1 MKFARIDNVKRRN
14 PMTRQ
19 FQALAVV
26 EGETVDLRSYALPGD
41 DMLVGGERWVLEG
54 PTISPGRVFARAVR
68 RPPRASYAVEFAES
82 DCFAGTP
89 RAFRR
94 VLAQAVDED
103 RGILERLRRD
113 GVRALRGRCDED
125 LLTRAAGAARGAA
138 GGLDCYEHLRDI
150 GFSSGQAAT
159 ILKAC
164 GTRASVIAA
173 TNPFR
178 FCGLPGIDRLACDAV
193 ALEAGLPSGSP
204 YRASQVLGDYVRNER
219 VVFREAHA
227 EGDLETHVG
236 LDIAGGIDRLLARG
250 SLVAIQG
257 TEDTYATHG
266 VAALAQDLAERIER
280 LSCAAVLRVPAE
292 VATHDDQGRAL
303 AALINAPV
311 GILTGGPGTG
321 KTHILRELA
330 DRLDAVGPVMLAAPT
345 GKAAQRMAEA
355 TGREAATV
363 HRLLQYRDGKFARNA
378 KNKLPCA
385 SVLLDEASML
395 DEELC
400 HALVTALP
408 VGARL
413 LLSGDPEQLPPV
425 GRGETLHAL
434 MATGAV
440 PVANL
445 TTVRRQGKGSMIAR
459 GAAQIRARQE
469 PEVSTKGDWQ
479 LRPSGGD
486 ALQAVLQEVTRDAP
500 RAAGCA
506 PFDVMV
512 LAARHEGDV
521 GVKSLNAHLQD
532 ALNPAAE
539 GKREIAVSPEMT
551 LREGDRVRQTRNN
564 YRLEVMN
571 GECGRIEKINVAERS
586 LAVRFDDRRIDFSL
600 DDAGGLT
607 LGYCSTVH
615 AAQGSEYPAVVL
627 PLSEELTRPLI
638 YTALTRAQRYCAF
651 VGDRETLDAGLAQG
665 EARSASALYQELR
678 EIRSGREGARHRSAG
693 SPSP

>member
-1 MKFARIDNVKRRN
+1 MS
-14 PMTRQ
+14 RQ

-26 EGETVDLRSYALPGD
+26 DGVAVHLRSYALPGD
-41 DMLVGGERWVLEG
+41 DMLMGAKRWVLED

-68 RPPRASYAVEFAES
+68 RPPRTSYAVEFVES

-89 RAFRR
+89 RGFPH
-94 VLAQAVDED
+94 VLAQAVEED
-103 RGILERLRRD
+103 PGVLARLQRD
-113 GVRALRGRCDED
+113 GVRALRGRCDDE
-125 LLTRAAGAARGAA
+125 LLTRAAHAARTAA
-138 GGLDCYEHLRDI
+138 CGLDGYEHLRDI
-150 GFSSGQAAT
+150 GFSPGQAAT
-159 ILKAC
+159 ILKAW
-164 GTRASVIAA
+164 GARASVVAA

-178 FCGLPGIDRLACDAV
+178 FCGLPGIDRHACDAV
-193 ALEAGLPSGSP
+193 ALEAGLPAGSP
-204 YRASQVLGDYVRNER
+204 YRASKVLGDYVVNER
-219 VVFREAHA
+219 VVFREAQA
-227 EGDLETHVG
+227 EAELEQHHG
-236 LDIAGGIDRLLARG
+236 LDVPGGIDRLLARG
-250 SLVAIQG
+250 ALVAIRG
-257 TEDTYATHG
+257 MEDTYATHG
-266 VAALAQDLAERIER
+266 VATLARNLAERLER
-280 LSCAAVLRVPAE
+280 LSSAAVRK
-292 VATHDDQGRAL
+292 VAVEADTDDDQGRAL
-303 AALINAPV
+303 AALVNAPV

-321 KTHILRELA
+321 KTHILRQLA

-345 GKAAQRMAEA
+345 GKAAQRMSEA

-363 HRLLQYRDGKFARNA
+363 HRLLQYRDGRFARNA
-378 KNKLPCA
+378 EHKLPCA
-385 SVLLDEASML
+385 AVLLDEASML

-434 MATGAV
+434 MATGVV

-445 TTVRRQGKGSMIAR
+445 TTVRRQGKGSMITR
-459 GAAQIRARQE
+459 GAAQIRARQD
-469 PEVSTKGDWQ
+469 PEMSDDGDWQ
-479 LRPSGGD
+479 LRPGGND
-486 ALQAVLQEVTRDAP
+486 PLQAVLSEVTQEAP
-500 RAAGCA
+500 RAAGCT

-521 GVKSLNAHLQD
+521 GVKALNIRLQE

-539 GKREIAVSPEMT
+539 EKREISISPQTT

-586 LAVRFDDRRIDFSL
+586 LSVRFDDRRIDFSL

-615 AAQGSEYPAVVL
+615 ASQGSEYPAVVL
-627 PLSEELTRPLI
+627 PLSEHLTRPLI

-651 VGDRETLDAGLAQG
+651 IGDRETLDGGLAQG
-665 EARSASALYQELR
+665 EARSASPLYQELR
-678 EIRSGREGARHRSAG
+678 EIQPLRKAQRQRPATSL
-693 SPSP
+693 SP